1 MTLIKRNG
9 DYVPERYAPSVS
21 RFFDDFFTRDLFD
34 WPSFS
39 NTNTTIPKV
48 NVQENDNDFRV
59 EMAAP
64 GMKKNDFKIEL
75 DNDMLTISSEVSH
88 EDEHEEK
95 GKYSRKEFS
104 YQSFQRSFRL
114 PETVEADKIKARY
127 EDGILKLLI
136 PKREEA
142 KRKPARTINIS

>member
-1 MTLIKRNG
+1 MTLVKKENG
-9 DYVPERYAPSVS
+9 YAPLSQ
-21 RFFDDFFTRDLFD
+21 FFDDFLTRDLFD

-48 NVQENDNDFRV
+48 NIQETDNDFWV

-64 GMKKNDFKIEL
+64 GMKKEDFKIEL
-75 DNDMLTISSEVSH
+75 DNDLLTISSEVKH
-88 EDEHEEK
+88 EHNEEEK
-95 GKYSRKEFS
+95 GRYTRREFS

-114 PETVEADKIKARY
+114 PETVEEDKIKAKY
-127 EDGILKLLI
+127 EEGVLKLMI

-142 KRKPARTINIS
+142 RRKPARTIKIS